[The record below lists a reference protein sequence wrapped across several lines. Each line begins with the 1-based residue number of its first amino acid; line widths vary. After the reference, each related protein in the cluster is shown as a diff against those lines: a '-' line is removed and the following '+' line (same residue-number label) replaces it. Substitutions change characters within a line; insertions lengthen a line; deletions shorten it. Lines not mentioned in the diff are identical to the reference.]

1 MRLLISNGFKHPR
14 LFMRMNKCEA
24 CGRVI
29 NHSGFCFPCN
39 IKRKK
44 EHSAKASPTFHGKHS
59 CDSCGFSTY
68 YKFTRCPEC
77 NTKAKDPLVSHLP
90 DAPTSHDTGL
100 DILPEQ
106 PDKFV
111 FPFASVRESQK
122 EMIADVAKI
131 VAESKHLVAD
141 APTGLGKTIAVLFPA
156 VEYAVANGLNV
167 FFLTSRLSQHK
178 AAIETLKLMKNK
190 KFKAIDIV
198 GKKHLCSQDVTD
210 MDTGMFNN
218 YCSAMIKDKR
228 CAYYK
233 NSHSADLAI
242 ERGRIMG
249 MLGSTIAT
257 TEESIRLAG
266 GRYCTYEVL
275 MDAAKNADVIV
286 GDYFHLFGMHEK
298 FMKRMGKNLSDTIII
313 VDEAHN
319 LSSRIRNHLS
329 SKISTRS
336 CDLAAKEAQKFAEFE
351 ARSIIHEIDHALTA
365 LGKKLF
371 GKKEVFIEREDFLEK
386 ISVIGNYDELI
397 AKLTTV
403 GQQVLE
409 EKKISHVDKIAEF
422 LQLWKREGIGYTRII
437 SREKIHDKEH
447 IAVQFS
453 CLDPSIISKEIVQ
466 GSHSTILMS
475 GTLSP
480 MEMYRDLLGLEP
492 NRTIMKS
499 YSSPFPKENRKNII
513 VKGVTTKYT
522 ERTPA
527 NYEKM
532 ARLIG
537 GSINAVS
544 GNAAVFFPSYDMR
557 DKLTA
562 LVKTNKHTILE
573 KSTMTKKER
582 DEVKEELRKHKAKG
596 AVLYGVMGGSFS
608 EGIDLPGDLLNGV
621 IIVGLP
627 LERPDLS
634 VEALIAYY
642 EQRFQ
647 KGRDYG
653 YNFPAMIKVMQASG
667 RCIRNEEDRGVIV
680 FMDERFLWT
689 NYKLIFPR
697 DWAFTITEK
706 PEDEIRKFWEGK

>member
-1 MRLLISNGFKHPR
+1 
-14 LFMRMNKCEA
+14 MNKCEA
-24 CGRVI
+24 CGRPI
-29 NHSGFCFPCN
+29 NHVGFCFPCN
-39 IKRKK
+39 IKRKHTRTGSV
-44 EHSAKASPTFHGKHS
+44 ERGKYS

-68 YKFTRCPEC
+68 YEFVRCPEC
-77 NTKAKDPLVSHLP
+77 DATKKRAVVKVESQGVSNIPIHDL
-90 DAPTSHDTGL
+90 TSQPHL
-100 DILPEQ
+100 DILQDQ

-111 FPFASVRESQK
+111 FPFPSIRPSQK
-122 EMIADVAKI
+122 EMMTDVAKV
-131 VAESKHLVAD
+131 VAEGKHLVAD

-233 NSHSADLAI
+233 NSHSADLAG

-249 MLGSTIAT
+249 MLASSIAN
-257 TEESIRLAG
+257 TEESIKLAG

-275 MDAAKNADVIV
+275 MDAARNADVIV

-329 SKISTRS
+329 SKISTRA
-336 CDLAAKEAQKFAEFE
+336 CDLAAKEAQKFTEFE

-365 LGKKLF
+365 MGKKLF
-371 GKKEVFIEREDFLEK
+371 GKKEAFVEREDFLER
-386 ISVIGNYDELI
+386 IAVIGNYDELI
-397 AKLTTV
+397 AKLTIV

-409 EKKISHVDKIAEF
+409 EKKISYVDKIAEF

-480 MEMYRDLLGLEP
+480 MEMHRDLLGLEP
-492 NRTIMKS
+492 GRTIMKS

-522 ERTPA
+522 ERTTA

-532 ARLIG
+532 ARIISN
-537 GSINAVS
+537 SINAVQ
-544 GNAAVFFPSYDMR
+544 GNAAVFFPSYDIR
-557 DKLTA
+557 DKLTD
-562 LVKTNKHTILE
+562 LVKTNKHMILE
-573 KSTMTKKER
+573 KSSMTKKER
-582 DEVKEELRKHKAKG
+582 DEVKEELRKHVTKG

-689 NYKLIFPR
+689 NYKRIFPK
-697 DWAFTITEK
+697 DWTFTVTSN
-706 PEDEIRKFWEGK
+706 PEDEIRKFYGK